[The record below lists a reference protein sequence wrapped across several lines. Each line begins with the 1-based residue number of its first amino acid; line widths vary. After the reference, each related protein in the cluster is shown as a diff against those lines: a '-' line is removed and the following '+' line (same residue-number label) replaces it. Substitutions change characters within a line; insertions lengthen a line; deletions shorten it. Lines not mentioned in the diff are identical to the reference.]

1 MKFVLVVCL
10 CLSPALVLGQ
20 AAEEGMDLE
29 RLVNLYKVAKG
40 VNYDF
45 GKLDFNKFSGKYNFG
60 EADVTAL
67 KAARPDLVADLD
79 EVTALV
85 KNQISGAGAV
95 ARVAAPVAA
104 PAQTPQQISYAIES
118 ITVPSVALPAA
129 PAAPAVVVPTA
140 APKEVEIIAQP
151 TVQVKALPFNAAP
164 AVPAVPVVK
173 GVPQGAAPAPHAFS
187 LPSFP
192 SQVVAPVARRPSAY
206 VYDSRVVGPA
216 FSTDGIVPTYG
227 PGLTP
232 AHRYSFVQYYI

>member
-1 MKFVLVVCL
+1 M
-10 CLSPALVLGQ
+10 G
-20 AAEEGMDLE
+20 
-29 RLVNLYKVAKG
+29 
-40 VNYDF
+40 
-45 GKLDFNKFSGKYNFG
+45 
-60 EADVTAL
+60 
-67 KAARPDLVADLD
+67 
-79 EVTALV
+79 
-85 KNQISGAGAV
+85 
-95 ARVAAPVAA
+95 A
-104 PAQTPQQISYAIES
+104 PAT
-118 ITVPSVALPAA
+118 

-192 SQVVAPVARRPSAY
+192 SRVVAPVARRPSAY
-206 VYDSRVVGPA
+206 VYDNRVVGPA

-227 PGLTP
+227 PGSTP

>member
-1 MKFVLVVCL
+1 MKFVLVICL
-10 CLSPALVLGQ
+10 CLSPALVFGQ

-95 ARVAAPVAA
+95 APVAAPVAA

-164 AVPAVPVVK
+164 AVPAVPVLK

-187 LPSFP
+187 LQSFP